1 MHVNL
6 KQKSNKK
13 IDMHKIFTKLVGICI
28 HSNNIKNT
36 TLEFGKNVFA
46 NCKSKLGS
54 ITCLDACMQVAHTF
68 AFYPTNM

>member
-1 MHVNL
+1 MHINL

-36 TLEFGKNVFA
+36 TLEFGKMYLQIA
-46 NCKSKLGS
+46 NQNLAP
-54 ITCLDACMQVAHTF
+54 LLA
-68 AFYPTNM
+68 